1 VVLTVGF
8 AQDIKAR
15 EHQGVPI
22 NDMQKAINNGIEQ
35 YQAELNEKI
44 LFLEYLIDNFNDGR
58 KKNFF
63 CIAVNLL
70 DLDDLNDIK
79 EHIEK
84 CDKTIPQ
91 KLWYRI
97 YKSEVKA
104 PTNIQLSFVQFAQVM
119 VDVYDIAG

>member
-1 VVLTVGF
+1 MVLTVGF

-63 CIAVNLL
+63 VLPSIFWILM
-70 DLDDLNDIK
+70 I
-79 EHIEK
+79 
-84 CDKTIPQ
+84 
-91 KLWYRI
+91 
-97 YKSEVKA
+97 
-104 PTNIQLSFVQFAQVM
+104 
-119 VDVYDIAG
+119 